1 MVIKEKLE
9 ISKELQRKINN
20 LGKFNGQKLK
30 LVEGSI
36 ITVPKTN
43 IAYIEPH
50 KLEIGSDTYLILG
63 KNEIMYISK
72 NNITNKIS
80 LQELEEVIRNA
91 KNQKDKN
98 VQKWTKKDN
107 FVLEKDIWAVDNGII
122 ENFYQSKKKEEW
134 L

>member
-43 IAYIEPH
+43 IAYIEPY
-50 KLEIGSDTYLILG
+50 KLKIGSDIYLIFG
-63 KNEIMYISK
+63 ENEIMYISK
-72 NNITNKIS
+72 NNIKNKIL

-91 KNQKDKN
+91 KN
-98 VQKWTKKDN
+98 
-107 FVLEKDIWAVDNGII
+107 
-122 ENFYQSKKKEEW
+122 
-134 L
+134 

>member
-30 LVEGSI
+30 LIEGSI
-36 ITVPKTN
+36 ITIPKTN
-43 IAYIEPH
+43 IAYIAPY
-50 KLEIGSDTYLILG
+50 KLEISSDTYLIFG

-80 LQELEEVIRNA
+80 LQELEEVIRNV
-91 KNQKDKN
+91 KN
-98 VQKWTKKDN
+98 
-107 FVLEKDIWAVDNGII
+107 
-122 ENFYQSKKKEEW
+122 
-134 L
+134 

>member
-9 ISKELQRKINN
+9 ISRELQRKINN

-43 IAYIEPH
+43 IVYVEPY
-50 KLEIGSDTYLILG
+50 KLEINGDTYLIFG

-72 NNITNKIS
+72 THIANKIS
-80 LQELEEVIRNA
+80 LRELEEVI
-91 KNQKDKN
+91 KNIQN
-98 VQKWTKKDN
+98 
-107 FVLEKDIWAVDNGII
+107 
-122 ENFYQSKKKEEW
+122 
-134 L
+134 

>member
-36 ITVPKTN
+36 ITIPKTN
-43 IAYIEPH
+43 IAYIEPY
-50 KLEIGSDTYLILG
+50 KLETDGDTYLIFG
-63 KNEIMYISK
+63 KNEIIYISK

-91 KNQKDKN
+91 KN
-98 VQKWTKKDN
+98 
-107 FVLEKDIWAVDNGII
+107 
-122 ENFYQSKKKEEW
+122 
-134 L
+134 